1 MLVSNILKKEDSK
14 ELQTNQPD
22 TGKVLQKI
30 IKQLIGKRIENNT
43 INYYLSPP
51 FYFGLSNLL
60 SRLWDIIYRI
70 LFIIQA
76 VLDVQPFI

>member
-14 ELQTNQPD
+14 ELQTNQSD

-43 INYYLSPP
+43 INRQTIFL
-51 FYFGLSNLL
+51 LL
-60 SRLWDIIYRI
+60 SFLS
-70 LFIIQA
+70 
-76 VLDVQPFI
+76 